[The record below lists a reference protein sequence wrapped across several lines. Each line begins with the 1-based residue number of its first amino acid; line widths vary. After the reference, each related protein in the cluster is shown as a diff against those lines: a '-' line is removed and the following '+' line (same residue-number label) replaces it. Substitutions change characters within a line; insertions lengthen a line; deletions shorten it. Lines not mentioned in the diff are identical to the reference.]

1 MDNEKA
7 LRAASE
13 GGNELTPEQEAM
25 LDDIVD
31 KRGCS
36 YDDARR
42 QMGLPVDDPVELRGL
57 LPAIIETNPQRGK
70 RGLGEQAV
78 RDVFC
83 GDCLESIPEGEACT
97 HMRVGP
103 RGGRYASDGSRY

>member
-25 LDDIVD
+25 LDHIVNTQ
-31 KRGCS
+31 GCS

-42 QMGLPVDDPVELRGL
+42 QMGLFIDDPAGLRGL
-57 LPAIIETNPQRGK
+57 VSIIETNPQRGK

-78 RDVFC
+78 RGVFC
-83 GDCLESIPEGEACT
+83 GDCLEYIPEGEACT
-97 HMRVGP
+97 HTRVGS
-103 RGGRYASDGSRY
+103 RGGRYASDSSRY

>member
-25 LDDIVD
+25 LDDIVNTQ
-31 KRGCS
+31 GCS
-36 YDDARR
+36 YYYAMR

-78 RDVFC
+78 RGVFC
-83 GDCLESIPEGEACT
+83 GDCLEDIPEGEACT
-97 HMRVGP
+97 HTRVGS
-103 RGGRYASDGSRY
+103 RGGRYASDSSRY